1 MEPSDFVVIIPVAE
15 DNTVCLTLVIVLVD
29 FEH

>member
-15 DNTVCLTLVIVLVD
+15 DNTVRLTLVNVLVD